1 MMKSLQKGTPLK
13 EPTREK
19 RIYIATLTG
28 SVVNL
33 LLTAGKIVAGVVGQS
48 GAMMADGLHSLS
60 DLISDFIVLA
70 LVRVSSRK
78 EDAHHHYGH
87 GKYETLAALC
97 IGVLLL
103 LVSMELLSSGGM
115 QIYKVMSGEPLA
127 PPSMIAL
134 WAALASI
141 ASKEVLYQYTAMVG
155 RKVKSNAVIANA
167 WHHRT
172 DALSS
177 VCSAVGIGCAIL
189 FGGFWTILDPVA
201 CCGIS
206 LFILYIAFQMTVPSL
221 KELLEVSLPAE
232 TEQQIIRI
240 AREVKGVEDI
250 HALKTRRNGPSIII
264 DAHIVVA
271 PTITI
276 VEGHDIASCVE
287 RRLKEELGPE
297 VQVGIHIEPYIN
309 AE

>member
-1 MMKSLQKGTPLK
+1 MKSLQKGTPLK

-19 RIYIATLTG
+19 RIFIATLTG

-103 LVSMELLSSGGM
+103 LVSIELLSSGGM

>member
-1 MMKSLQKGTPLK
+1 MKSLQKGIPLK

-19 RIYIATLTG
+19 RIFIATLTG

-103 LVSMELLSSGGM
+103 LVSIELLSSGGM

>member
-1 MMKSLQKGTPLK
+1 MKSLQKGTPLK

-19 RIYIATLTG
+19 RIFIATLTG
-28 SVVNL
+28 SVVNF

-103 LVSMELLSSGGM
+103 LVSIELLSSGGM
-115 QIYKVMSGEPLA
+115 QIYKVMNGEPLA

-134 WAALASI
+134 WAALVSI
-141 ASKEVLYQYTAMVG
+141 ASKEILYQYTAMVG

>member
-1 MMKSLQKGTPLK
+1 MKSLQKGTPLK

-19 RIYIATLTG
+19 RIFIATLTG